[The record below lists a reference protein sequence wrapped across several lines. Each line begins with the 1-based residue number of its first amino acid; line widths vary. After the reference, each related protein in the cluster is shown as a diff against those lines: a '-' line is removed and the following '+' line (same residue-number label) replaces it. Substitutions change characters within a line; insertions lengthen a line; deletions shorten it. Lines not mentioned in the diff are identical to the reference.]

1 SMGGLISFYATLKYP
16 EVFGSAGVFSP
27 AFWIAPEIISKVAK
41 STSIKS
47 AFYFVCGELEGEQM
61 TKDMQLIYQE
71 VKKKGSTKSVYRVVA
86 NGQHNERF
94 WQKELPAFY
103 AWLNRQTR

>member
-1 SMGGLISFYATLKYP
+1 
-16 EVFGSAGVFSP
+16 
-27 AFWIAPEIISKVAK
+27 
-41 STSIKS
+41 
-47 AFYFVCGELEGEQM
+47 LEGEQM